1 MFQKPQKFV
10 VGKLQVALEI
20 VGTIASL
27 SGAALA
33 VVFGKLLLAV
43 AFGAL
48 AGGIFF
54 RMINRRSS
62 SQLSGAAPPPRWVS
76 VAAAVLSV
84 VEGAVLV
91 EATNLPVRYSQE
103 GFQLHHWVLVVV
115 FLVVAFIVQRR
126 VLSML
131 VQNRNSRPT
140 R

>member
-10 VGKLQVALEI
+10 VGKLQIAIEVA
-20 VGTIASL
+20 GTIASL

-33 VVFGKLLLAV
+33 VVFGKLLLAI
-43 AFGAL
+43 ALGAL
-48 AGGIFF
+48 AAGIFF
-54 RMINRRSS
+54 RMVNRRSS
-62 SQLSGAAPPPRWVS
+62 SQFSGAAPTPRWMS
-76 VAAAVLSV
+76 VAAAGLSV

-91 EATNLPVRYSQE
+91 EATNLPVRFSQE
-103 GFQLHHWVLVVV
+103 GFQLHHWALVVV

-126 VLSML
+126 VLSMF